1 MVEEL
6 GSEIEVTEGG
16 ARGAIWQAEYM
27 NPETLSSFL
36 FTCKPPKEA
45 IVNFCAREAGLSA
58 SIPNPSATFVA
69 REAIQV
75 LAEFACKNKLFVYTQ
90 NGEMIENPDPSQL
103 QILWNNSCKKILQ
116 RMSISGD
123 ELPAYFSVEQLDA
136 MCKYAHARP
145 QLVKRYDGRG
155 INVPRIVLIRNKLAR
170 SQVMRSIIWSEMEP
184 IVYPEVDAVVIS
196 RPSKL
201 IFGRFP
207 AGDTENVVVR
217 VSTIAEI
224 IKPCIRTAPRPFE
237 HQIIEDASSVRLPV
251 LKRILE
257 LLPARYRMFETVTPD
272 EVVDIKV

>member
-16 ARGAIWQAEYM
+16 ARGAFWQAEYM

-36 FTCKPPKEA
+36 FTCKPPKET
-45 IVNFCAREAGLSA
+45 IVNFCAREVGLSA
-58 SIPNPSATFVA
+58 SIPSPSATYVA
-69 REAIQV
+69 REAVQV
-75 LAEFACKNKLFVYTQ
+75 LADFACKNKLIVYTQ
-90 NGEMIENPDPSQL
+90 GGNMLENPDPSQI

-116 RMSISGD
+116 RLSVTGAEM
-123 ELPAYFSVEQLDA
+123 PTYFSMEQLDA
-136 MCKYAHARP
+136 MCRYAHARP

-155 INVPRIVLIRNKLAR
+155 INVPRVVLIRNKLAR
-170 SQVMRSIIWSEMEP
+170 HQVFRSIIWSEMEP
-184 IVYPEVDAVVIS
+184 IVYPEVDVVVIS

-217 VSTIAEI
+217 VSTIAEL
-224 IKPCIRTAPRPFE
+224 IKPCIRTASRPFE
-237 HQIIEDASSVRLPV
+237 HQIIEDASAVRLPV
-251 LKRILE
+251 LKRIMDM
-257 LLPARYRMFETVTPD
+257 LPSRYRMFETVTPD

>member
-16 ARGAIWQAEYM
+16 ARGAFWQAEYM

-36 FTCKPPKEA
+36 FTCKPPKET
-45 IVNFCAREAGLSA
+45 IVNFCAREVGLGA

-69 REAIQV
+69 REAIQI
-75 LAEFACKNKLFVYTQ
+75 LSEFACKNKLIVYTQ
-90 NGEMIENPDPSQL
+90 GGEMIENPDPSQI

-116 RMSISGD
+116 RLSVTGAEMPS
-123 ELPAYFSVEQLDA
+123 YFSMEQLDA
-136 MCKYAHARP
+136 MCRYAHARP

-155 INVPRIVLIRNKLAR
+155 INVPRVVLIRNKLAR
-170 SQVMRSIIWSEMEP
+170 NQVLRSIIWSEMEP

-196 RPSKL
+196 RPAKL

-237 HQIIEDASSVRLPV
+237 HQLIEDASSVRLPV
-251 LKRILE
+251 LKRIME
-257 LLPARYRMFETVTPD
+257 LLPARYRMFETVNPD